1 MSDGDAQG
9 EVVTAPN
16 VKWAQR
22 KDRILLTIECENCEE
37 PKLRIENVDDEND
50 KFGKLSLAGQGTRNG
65 KACAY
70 DLNLEV
76 FGELNKSDS
85 KVSVSERK
93 IVLVLLKSR
102 SGPHWPRLLRAKG
115 KSPAN
120 VKVDWDLYMDSDEEE
135 EEEKK
140 AQFDIG
146 ELDDFSKFDDP
157 LDKDVHTDSDDSDDE
172 DLPDLVK

>member
-37 PKLRIENVDDEND
+37 PKLRIENVDDENE

-76 FGELNKSDS
+76 FGELVCRPFVASALGLHRICQHND
-85 KVSVSERK
+85 
-93 IVLVLLKSR
+93 
-102 SGPHWPRLLRAKG
+102 H
-115 KSPAN
+115 
-120 VKVDWDLYMDSDEEE
+120 
-135 EEEKK
+135 
-140 AQFDIG
+140 Q
-146 ELDDFSKFDDP
+146 ELTGVRP
-157 LDKDVHTDSDDSDDE
+157 
-172 DLPDLVK
+172 

>member
-22 KDRILLTIECENCEE
+22 KDRVLLTIECENCEE
-37 PKLRIENVDDEND
+37 PKLRIENVDDDEND
-50 KFGKLSLAGQGTRNG
+50 KKFGVLSLAGQGTRNG

-76 FGELNKSDS
+76 FGELNKSES

-146 ELDDFSKFDDP
+146 ELDDFS
-157 LDKDVHTDSDDSDDE
+157 VSGHISR
-172 DLPDLVK
+172 PDCFEI